1 MPFVKVLRH
10 GQITLPK
17 KYREALG
24 IDEGQILEVELK
36 ESMVILKPKA
46 FVEIGSPLSPKGTKK
61 IKEALEAYE
70 KGEVSKIYDDVE
82 EMIKDLDS

>member
-36 ESMVILKPKA
+36 ESMVILKPK
-46 FVEIGSPLSPKGTKK
+46 VLVDKGSTLSPKGERK
-61 IKEALEAYE
+61 IKEALGDLR
-70 KGEVSKIYDDVE
+70 KGRVKKFENVE
-82 EMIKDLDS
+82 DLIKDLDS